1 MKKII
6 FIAVLLIS
14 SVFCFAQAEV
24 VIFGGPQ
31 ISSAKYTVNSKKQ
44 STTNKYGIQ
53 FGTNLKIPFDNKL
66 YFSPAIFYSLK
77 GYKVKLNQPSILPDK
92 LAIDNITTIHTFE
105 LAALLQYDF
114 STRPKHFFLKFG
126 PSLDFQ
132 LSGKE
137 KFNRSNNT
145 RADQKMVF
153 NFEKYGRYGANMLL
167 QLGYENSKGF
177 LISGQ
182 YTHGIGSINNAD
194 FGPRIWHR
202 VFGISFGKYLGKK

>member
-14 SVFCFAQAEV
+14 SVFCYAQAEV

-31 ISSAKYTVNSKKQ
+31 ISTAKYTVNGKKQ
-44 STTNKYGIQ
+44 STTNKYAIQ

-77 GYKVKLNQPSILPDK
+77 GYKVKLNQPSILPDE
-92 LAIDNITTIHTFE
+92 LAIDNNTTIHTFE

-114 STRPKHFFLKFG
+114 STRPKHFFVKFG

-145 RADQKMVF
+145 QADQKMVF

-167 QLGYENSKGF
+167 QLGYETSKGF

>member
-14 SVFCFAQAEV
+14 SVFCYAQVEV

-31 ISSAKYTVNSKKQ
+31 ISTAKYTVNGKKQ
-44 STTNKYGIQ
+44 STTNKYAIQ

-77 GYKVKLNQPSILPDK
+77 GYKVKLNQPSILPDE
-92 LAIDNITTIHTFE
+92 LAIDNNTTIHTFE

-114 STRPKHFFLKFG
+114 STRPKHFFVKFG

-145 RADQKMVF
+145 QADQKMVF

-167 QLGYENSKGF
+167 QLGYETSKGF

>member
-14 SVFCFAQAEV
+14 SVFCYAQVEV

-31 ISSAKYTVNSKKQ
+31 ISTAKYTVNGKKQ
-44 STTNKYGIQ
+44 STTNKYAIQ

-114 STRPKHFFLKFG
+114 STRPKHFFVKFG

-145 RADQKMVF
+145 QADQKMVF

-167 QLGYENSKGF
+167 QLGYETSKGF

>member
-14 SVFCFAQAEV
+14 SVFCYAQVEV

-31 ISSAKYTVNSKKQ
+31 ISTAKYTVNGKKQ
-44 STTNKYGIQ
+44 STTNKYAIQ
-53 FGTNLKIPFDNKL
+53 FGTNLKIPFENKL
-66 YFSPAIFYSLK
+66 YFSPAAFYSLK
-77 GYKVKLNQPSILPDK
+77 GYKVKLNQPSFLPDTS
-92 LAIDNITTIHTFE
+92 AIDNNATIHTFE
-105 LAALLQYDF
+105 IAALLQYDF
-114 STRPKHFFLKFG
+114 STRPKHFFVKFG

-145 RADQKMVF
+145 QADQKMVF

-167 QLGYENSKGF
+167 QLGYETSKGF